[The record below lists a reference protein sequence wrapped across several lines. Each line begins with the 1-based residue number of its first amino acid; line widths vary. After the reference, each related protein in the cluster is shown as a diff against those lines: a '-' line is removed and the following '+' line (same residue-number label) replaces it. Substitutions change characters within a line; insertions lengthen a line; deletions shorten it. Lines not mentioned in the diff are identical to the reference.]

1 MAVWGP
7 SLKDCAPYTFRQKRT
22 VQHEEAVGNSKMT
35 ELQSLPVFQQGGL
48 SSSTHGAWRGLTA
61 PGWQAASHLG
71 EALCSPRGVQSSACK
86 FARALK
92 ICSADTGIFCSTA
105 CKMRGLLRLSQQ
117 ALTASRAYSS
127 SSTPERKVA
136 ILGAAGG
143 IGQPLALLMK
153 VHLCRLLTAYLVL
166 FLLHP
171 FWYEW
176 HPDPFALG
184 Q

>member
-1 MAVWGP
+1 MDLAVWGP
-7 SLKDCAPYTFRQKRT
+7 SLKDCARYTFRQKRT

-35 ELQSLPVFQQGGL
+35 ELQSLPVFQQGSL
-48 SSSTHGAWRGLTA
+48 SSSTQWRGLTA

-71 EALCSPRGVQSSACK
+71 EALCSPRGVQSSACY
-86 FARALK
+86 FATALR